1 MLRPQAE
8 RLLTVDNQI
17 ERLRARLEEL
27 QDAKQQLSAESAS
40 HAKTYSVILQLKNLL
55 FKISIL
61 QKMIN

>member
-40 HAKTYSVILQLKNLL
+40 HAKTYSVILKLKLKNLL
-55 FKISIL
+55 FTIGIL
-61 QKMIN
+61 QK